1 MIKLS
6 IVVALAYWFTFSSK
20 FSLSKGDDHV
30 KLDYVIKFNSEQDSL
45 PLEMVTKQ
53 AFQKLKFSSQKIAE
67 LKKNKSF
74 MINFW
79 IEMNSEDTQS
89 KIIVVCSLVNI
100 TIDNLKNGIVYASLK
115 ESERLLY
122 YSFPEAESL
131 GKHLETLSVLHI
143 EIVEQTKYIV
153 VNPVTDPKEGLK
165 LRKHESIL
173 LFKALPQIVNKIEN
187 TPFLEIDVNLI

>member
-67 LKKNKSF
+67 LKK
-74 MINFW
+74 
-79 IEMNSEDTQS
+79 
-89 KIIVVCSLVNI
+89 
-100 TIDNLKNGIVYASLK
+100 IDNLKNGIVYASLK

>member
-1 MIKLS
+1 MLHWMK
-6 IVVALAYWFTFSSK
+6 
-20 FSLSKGDDHV
+20 V
-30 KLDYVIKFNSEQDSL
+30 KHFY
-45 PLEMVTKQ
+45 
-53 AFQKLKFSSQKIAE
+53 
-67 LKKNKSF
+67 NKSF